1 MGNLEVEKID
11 LRIRRREIFER
22 YRGMN
27 EFTELFKKSK
37 ALIDNARS
45 SMGVVVNAVTV
56 YTSYL
61 LGKYMIEEEQ
71 QGSERAQYG
80 ARVLDSLSVYLTS
93 EYGRGFSR
101 SNLAGMRKFYL
112 TYKDRAPQIVQSG
125 IGQLGTMQENGIVQ
139 SPIGQLTVDHQNF
152 PFKLSWTHYQ
162 VLMTIEDPAERSF
175 YELEAI
181 KGVWNVKTLKRQYHS
196 SLYERLALSR
206 DKNEVMAMAIQGD
219 MPYRPEDILKSPY
232 VLEFAG
238 LDDKSSYHENDL
250 EAGVLNKLQDFLLEM
265 GKGFLFERRQRRF
278 TFNDKNFYLDLVL
291 YNRFLRCYVLID
303 FKVEELTHQDLGQM
317 QMYVN
322 YFDRYVRTD
331 FEKPT
336 IGILLCETKNDAL
349 VELTL
354 PKDANIYAQQY
365 ALCLPDKVLL
375 QQKLAEWVAEY
386 KEFEENHIES
396 L

>member
-1 MGNLEVEKID
+1 
-11 LRIRRREIFER
+11 
-22 YRGMN
+22 MN
-27 EFTELFKKSK
+27 DFTELFAKSK
-37 ALIDNARS
+37 ALIDNARN

-71 QGSERAQYG
+71 QGSERAKYG
-80 ARVLDSLSVYLTS
+80 AKVLDSLSDYLTN

-112 TYKDRAPQIVQSG
+112 TYKDREPQIVQSG
-125 IGQLGTMQENGIVQ
+125 IGQLGMMQENGIVQ
-139 SPIGQLTVDHQNF
+139 SPIGQLTVDRQSF

-181 KGVWNVKTLKRQYHS
+181 KGVWNVKTLKRQYNS

-206 DKNEVMAMAIQGD
+206 DKNEVMAMATQGA
-219 MPYRPEDILKSPY
+219 MPYRAEDILKSPY

-238 LDDKSSYHENDL
+238 LGDKSSYHESDL

-303 FKVEELTHQDLGQM
+303 FKVDELTHQDLGQM

-322 YFDRYVRTD
+322 YYDRY
-331 FEKPT
+331 EIIEGENPT
-336 IGILLCETKNDAL
+336 IGILMCKQSDEAL

-354 PKDANIYAQQY
+354 PKDSNIYAKEY
-365 ALCLPDKVLL
+365 KLYLPDKKLL
-375 QQKLAEWVAEY
+375 KEKLQEWI
-386 KEFEENHIES
+386 EEADIQ
-396 L
+396 

>member
-1 MGNLEVEKID
+1 MSD
-11 LRIRRREIFER
+11 
-22 YRGMN
+22 
-27 EFTELFKKSK
+27 FTELFAKSK

-80 ARVLDSLSVYLTS
+80 AKVLDSLSDYLTN

-112 TYKDRAPQIVQSG
+112 TYKDREPQIVQSR
-125 IGQLGTMQENGIVQ
+125 IGQIGVMQENGIVQ
-139 SPIGQLTVDHQNF
+139 SPIGQLTVDHQSF

-181 KGVWNVKTLKRQYHS
+181 KGAWNVKTLKRQYNS

-206 DKNEVMAMAIQGD
+206 DKNEVMVMATQGA

-238 LDDKSSYHENDL
+238 LDDKSSYHESDL

-303 FKVEELTHQDLGQM
+303 FKVDELTHQDLGQM

-322 YFDRYVRTD
+322 YYDRY
-331 FEKPT
+331 EIIEGENPT
-336 IGILLCETKNDAL
+336 IGILMCKQSDEAL

-354 PKDANIYAQQY
+354 PKNSNIYAKEY
-365 ALCLPDKVLL
+365 KLYLPDKKLL
-375 QQKLAEWVAEY
+375 KEKLQEWIEEADNQKAD
-386 KEFEENHIES
+386 
-396 L
+396 